1 MKLARTEKRKRRKI
15 RSIPKRTMDKGNG
28 GGGEREDS
36 GFRDSLFES
45 GREASVGEAAD
56 VALAANK
63 LHRRAV
69 LC

>member
-36 GFRDSLFES
+36 GFQF
-45 GREASVGEAAD
+45 GRWIDNFTRVRYCCEVGEDGEA
-56 VALAANK
+56 
-63 LHRRAV
+63 
-69 LC
+69 